1 MALAAAAPPDTPVQV
16 QMRNVALH
24 VDADTILSIRQLR
37 GELISTH
44 PGAPPVFDDKN
55 SFVVRIDSAEIAITD
70 AGLSQLLNRYVFA
83 YDGSPLRH
91 LDVTTEGRQLK
102 VKGTI
107 KKGVDVPF
115 TIVADPR
122 VDESGNLRLKPASIK
137 ALGLPAAGLMSFFG
151 LEMDK
156 LVKVKPGHGVK
167 IDGNDFVLIPSGLLP
182 PPKIEGRLQS
192 IRVEQGTV
200 VQIFGPG
207 KAAPL
212 QPPEPKTNYMY
223 YRGGLLRF
231 GKLTMT
237 DTDLFIQD
245 GDERDPFDVLLTEYN
260 KQLVAGYTRNKP
272 NYGLHTFMVD
282 YAKLGKVQLTQPV
295 GSGPAPDSADA
306 LQRRLSSS
314 SR

>member
-1 MALAAAAPPDTPVQV
+1 MASPATAVAFVFALAAAAAPDTPVQV

-24 VDADTILSIRQLR
+24 VDADTILSIRRLR

-70 AGLSQLLNRYVFA
+70 RGLSQLLNRYVFA

-102 VKGTI
+102 VNGTI

-122 VDESGNLRLKPASIK
+122 VDESGNLRLTPASIK
-137 ALGLPAAGLMSFFG
+137 ALGLPAGGLMSFFG

-156 LVKVKPGHGVK
+156 LVKVKPGHGVR

-192 IRVEQGTV
+192 IRVEPGTV
-200 VQIFGPG
+200 VQVFGPG
-207 KAAPL
+207 KFAAL

-223 YRGGLLRF
+223 YRGGTLRF
-231 GKLTMT
+231 GKLTMI
-237 DTDLFIQD
+237 DTDMELID
-245 GDERDPFDVLLTEYN
+245 PHPADPFDFFQDRYN
-260 KQLVAGYTRNKP
+260 EQLVAGYSKNTP
-272 NYGLHTFMVD
+272 SHGLKVYMPDYHTLPR
-282 YAKLGKVQLTQPV
+282 ALAT
-295 GSGPAPDSADA
+295 SG
-306 LQRRLSSS
+306 QK
-314 SR
+314 